1 MILFLIER
9 IVLMKITSNEKI
21 DRVFLIKSV
30 EVKATKTGNNYLDL
44 RLTDKDN
51 DIRAKKWGYNGDKP
65 PFEELTLQ
73 RIIGTTS
80 DYNGQVQLNVT
91 QILPVDTS
99 MLDLA
104 DYVPCTPLDCDE
116 ALLEIYNVIC
126 MFENDELERL
136 TETALNHVEKEFL
149 YYPAALSM
157 HDACVGGLCHHTYCM
172 MQTALAICEVYPF
185 INRDLLLTG
194 VILHDLAKID
204 EIDACELG
212 PKSTYTV
219 NGNLLG
225 HLVMGAIN
233 IDKLCDKLAISD
245 EVRASVLHMLIS
257 HHGKL
262 EYGSAKQPCFLEAM
276 VLNMIDD
283 LDAKIYEFCEAVKDV
298 EPGSFGAKNFALGN
312 IQAYKTAI

>member
-9 IVLMKITSNEKI
+9 IVLLMKITSNEKI

-30 EVKATKTGNNYLDL
+30 EVKATKIGNNYLDL

-80 DYNGQVQLNVT
+80 DYNGQVQLNVA

-136 TETALNHVEKEFL
+136 TETALNQVEKEFL

-194 VILHDLAKID
+194 VILHDLAKIN
-204 EIDACELG
+204 EIDACELYPRAHTRSAEICSG
-212 PKSTYTV
+212 I
-219 NGNLLG
+219 LLWVQ
-225 HLVMGAIN
+225 LT
-233 IDKLCDKLAISD
+233 LTSCAISLRYRMKCALRFCICLSHIT
-245 EVRASVLHMLIS
+245 ESLSTEAQSSRASLRLWFSI
-257 HHGKL
+257 
-262 EYGSAKQPCFLEAM
+262 
-276 VLNMIDD
+276 
-283 LDAKIYEFCEAVKDV
+283 
-298 EPGSFGAKNFALGN
+298 
-312 IQAYKTAI
+312 